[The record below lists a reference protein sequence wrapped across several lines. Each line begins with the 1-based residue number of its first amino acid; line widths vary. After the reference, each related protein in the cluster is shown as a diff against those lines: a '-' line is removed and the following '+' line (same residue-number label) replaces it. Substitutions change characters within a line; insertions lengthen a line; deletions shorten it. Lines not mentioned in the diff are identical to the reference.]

1 MDVATPTVAE
11 KGHPLPLCRQVRM
24 EGYKRSLQWK
34 SAMEVCN
41 GYRESHDHVTE
52 QEHQACRG
60 GRA

>member
-11 KGHPLPLCRQVRM
+11 KGHPLPLRRQVRM

-34 SAMEVCN
+34 SAMAT
-41 GYRESHDHVTE
+41 ESHMIMLQSRSTRPV
-52 QEHQACRG
+52 RGG